1 MILSADRG
9 VRCSVLLLAILLLAG
24 CAGRVPQTSPLE
36 GSEKERV
43 HADFTEFAKQACPL
57 SLDADITLEMHL
69 LGKTEKS
76 AGMLQY
82 ERPSSLRY
90 AIVDPLGR
98 SLFIIV
104 TDGYTFTMVYNRE
117 AKAVTGSTA
126 SRFWQDYV
134 PQGVSADDIVLL
146 LAGRPPGSLRL
157 NDIRADREGAGFWLY
172 GVGNEGI
179 RHEILFDS
187 HPSRILRHILR
198 DGRETVLFDVNYDQ
212 YEATD
217 SLCSLPSV
225 FRIEGKTI
233 TGTVIL
239 HFDRLFTGQEIP
251 AQTFHITPP
260 GHFLVQEVE

>member
-1 MILSADRG
+1 MNRG
-9 VRCSVLLLAILLLAG
+9 MHREAPWFPLLLAFLLLAG
-24 CAGRVPQTSPLE
+24 CAGRAPETTPLE
-36 GSEKERV
+36 RSER
-43 HADFTEFAKQACPL
+43 ARAGAGFAEFAKRGCPL
-57 SLDADITLEMHL
+57 SLDADIALEMRL

-82 ERPSSLRY
+82 EGPSSLRY

-134 PQGVSADDIVLL
+134 PQGVSAADIVLL
-146 LAGRPPGSLRL
+146 LAGHLPANLRL
-157 NDIRADREGAGFWLY
+157 QDIRGDREGAGFWLY
-172 GVGNEGI
+172 GVGSEGI
-179 RHEILFDS
+179 RHEILFD
-187 HPSRILRHILR
+187 HQVSRVLRHILK
-198 DGRETVLFDVNYDQ
+198 DGSETVLYDVTYEQ
-212 YEATD
+212 YGTGDPLCPLPEA
-217 SLCSLPSV
+217 LRV
-225 FRIEGKTI
+225 EGKTI

-239 HFDRLFTGQEIP
+239 RFDRLFTGQAIP

-260 GHFLVQEVE
+260 GHFLVQKVE